1 MERAAQDVGT
11 RIGYSFQNEALLEEA
26 LSHRSASGR
35 SYERLEFLGDAIL
48 NFVIAEILFKRFPQA
63 GEGQLTRLR
72 ARLVRR
78 ESLAELAREVGLGTH
93 LRLGGGELKSGGR
106 DRESILADALEAV
119 LAAVYRDGGLDA
131 CRDTIG
137 RLFEA
142 RMRSVSPED
151 SSKDPKT
158 RLQEYLQAMQRPLP
172 EYTVVQTSG
181 AAHRRA
187 FTVRCRIEG
196 LLEEVIGHGPSRRKA
211 EQDAAARALELL
223 DRERPSS
230 FPR

>member
-1 MERAAQDVGT
+1 MEEVAQHVGT
-11 RIGYSFQNEALLEEA
+11 RIGYSFQDESLLEEA

-48 NFVIAEILFKRFPQA
+48 NFVIAEILFRRFPQA

-78 ESLAELAREVGLGTH
+78 ESLAALAREVGLGSH
-93 LRLGGGELKSGGR
+93 LRLGSGELKSGGR

-119 LAAVYRDGGLDA
+119 LAAVYRDGGLEP
-131 CRDTIG
+131 CRDVIE
-137 RLFEA
+137 RLFET
-142 RMRSVSPED
+142 RVRDVSPED
-151 SSKDPKT
+151 VSKDPKT
-158 RLQEYLQAMQRPLP
+158 RLQEHLQAAQRPLP

-181 AAHRRA
+181 AAHQRA

-196 LLEEVIGHGPSRRKA
+196 LLDEVTGHGSSRRKA
-211 EQDAAARALELL
+211 EQDAASRALELL
-223 DRERPSS
+223 EDG
-230 FPR
+230 